1 VGVEDF
7 VALSPLSL
15 FLNVLMHFLNSIPVR
30 AVSIRAD
37 HGPLLLPGGP
47 ASGME
52 RRGWL
57 ATLCFK
63 KEQSLPEFANI

>member
-15 FLNVLMHFLNSIPVR
+15 FLNVLMHFLNPIPLR
-30 AVSIRAD
+30 AVFIHAD

-47 ASGME
+47 ASDME

-63 KEQSLPEFANI
+63 KKQSLPDFANT

>member
-1 VGVEDF
+1 MEDF

-15 FLNVLMHFLNSIPVR
+15 FLNVLVHFLNSIQVR

-37 HGPLLLPGGP
+37 HGPRLLPDGP

-57 ATLCFK
+57 ATLCFN
-63 KEQSLPEFANI
+63 KEQSVPDLVRVW